1 MVIVYD
7 LLKLCYLITDEFKK
21 KSDLGNFKQSIA
33 NIENALD
40 NIKKSDE
47 NQKGSIKSM
56 LEDFKNKRRL
66 IITSIDEKENFL

>member
-1 MVIVYD
+1 MNEFFSYEFFIGLILGGLVVLAVYP
-7 LLKLCYLITDEFKK
+7 LFKK

-47 NQKGSIKSM
+47 NQI
-56 LEDFKNKRRL
+56 DVCAFHVDWCNL
-66 IITSIDEKENFL
+66 IL